1 MISLNLPDTL
11 LLKGRD
17 EPFLDFNFLHKEKTK
32 ALSTPVYNFWL
43 CYDRALIK
51 YENLGYPDTDVIFGD
66 LQALYIL
73 QALAAEYRL
82 QDIAGSVS
90 RETVETCMR
99 QVQSD
104 KLGIAWLENRIQQV
118 YRYLEAKS
126 EIAQAISYLDTRV
139 QIHEPRKIL
148 ELIQDSF
155 CLSQSDPL
163 SKDNVRQVLDRD
175 PLIVRTDYE
184 SDDHCTSFEVSYLS
198 DTLISH
204 LPMFNFWQSLLM
216 THNELL
222 AVIATREIAL
232 RYISRKG

>member
-1 MISLNLPDTL
+1 M
-11 LLKGRD
+11 LKGRG
-17 EPFLDFNFLHKEKTK
+17 EPLLDFNFLHKEKVK

-43 CYDRALIK
+43 CYDKALIK
-51 YENLGYPDTDVIFGD
+51 YESLEYPDTDVIFGD
-66 LQALYIL
+66 PQALYIL

-82 QDIAGSVS
+82 QDIVNSVS
-90 RETVETCMR
+90 REIVETYMR

-104 KLGIAWLENRIQQV
+104 KPGIAWLENRIQQV

-126 EIAQAISYLDTRV
+126 EIAQAISYLDTHV

-155 CLSQSDPL
+155 CLSQSDSL
-163 SKDNVRQVLDRD
+163 SKDNVHQVLDRD

-184 SDDHCTSFEVSYLS
+184 SDDYCTSFEVSYLS

-204 LPMFNFWQSLLM
+204 LPVFNFWQSLLM

-222 AVIATREIAL
+222 AVITTREIAL
-232 RYISRKG
+232 RYMSRKD